1 MSDERKP
8 YLALERELGLLLA
21 RSRAQ
26 GRELAAQVHPDLDA
40 LSYATLARIEQTAPV
55 RASELAEYFGVDKAA
70 VSRQISR
77 LEELELIERTPD
89 PADARAR
96 ALDLTA
102 QGRSRLQA
110 VRLARRDRFR
120 SLVST
125 WPRTDVAELARLLG
139 ELNRLL

>member
-1 MSDERKP
+1 
-8 YLALERELGLLLA
+8 
-21 RSRAQ
+21 
-26 GRELAAQVHPDLDA
+26 
-40 LSYATLARIEQTAPV
+40 
-55 RASELAEYFGVDKAA
+55 
-70 VSRQISR
+70 VSRQIAR
-77 LEELELIERTPD
+77 LEELELIERTTD

-125 WPRTDVAELARLLG
+125 WPRADVAELARLLG
-139 ELNRLL
+139 ELNRVL